1 MLCFKFR
8 FKIAISKFVI
18 LFVKKDSLLFYLNSL
33 IDFLIMFFLLY
44 SQFPQSRQVMSRDT
58 AQILQLFELHG
69 LS

>member
-33 IDFLIMFFLLY
+33 IDFLIMFFCYIRSSLK
-44 SQFPQSRQVMSRDT
+44 
-58 AQILQLFELHG
+58 AAK
-69 LS
+69 